1 MAGYPATN
9 LADYGFRYQQEQS
22 VSLNLGVKGLG
33 VALTASGTVTLTDA
47 VDVTCQLPGGHKY
60 DLHAATGVDGL
71 VWA

>member
-1 MAGYPATN
+1 M
-9 LADYGFRYQQEQS
+9 
-22 VSLNLGVKGLG
+22 SLNLGVKGLG